1 MYRSGGTAV
10 TNLEIWRCEECSAS
24 GKESPG
30 TTLKRDVWRVVGV
43 NSFPPFLRLSYLQAS
58 MPVGTRKSNADA
70 HPGRIVLENQRVRR
84 SKEQIE
90 DDITSAKAAA
100 TAASEEEAARNRS
113 IAELEDAMERT
124 EGELR
129 THANRPNLRY
139 RIEPSPDT
147 E

>member
-1 MYRSGGTAV
+1 MPIGT
-10 TNLEIWRCEECSAS
+10 
-24 GKESPG
+24 
-30 TTLKRDVWRVVGV
+30 
-43 NSFPPFLRLSYLQAS
+43 Q
-58 MPVGTRKSNADA
+58 KSNADA

-113 IAELEDAMERT
+113 IAELEDAMEWT

-129 THANRPNLRY
+129 THTNRPDLRY
-139 RIEPSPDT
+139 RVEPSPNT